1 MRVGVCIVP
10 TDPWPTAVA
19 QVRHV
24 EALGFDHLW
33 TYDHLSWQHYRD
45 RPWFGA
51 IPWLTGLAGVTDHI
65 RLGTLVC
72 SPNFREPLTLA
83 KDAIAID
90 HVSGGRFVLGV
101 GAGGVGWD
109 ATVYGDPL
117 PVAARTARF
126 AEMVEALDGLLTH
139 GSFSFRGEHY
149 VIDDARTL
157 PGPLQQPRLPLAVAA
172 AGPRALGLAG
182 RHGDAWITIGD
193 PWHDGSAAGTERA
206 VREQLRRLEAACADA
221 GRDPATVDRI
231 LLAGAGDERPI
242 ASAAAFADYAA
253 RYSDVGIT
261 DIVVHHPRA
270 EDPRWDDP
278 PDVLDEIAATVLP
291 RLRTSAPAAPP
302 TKALPRRADRPDCGP

>member
-1 MRVGVCIVP
+1 MGHARAVRVGVCIIP
-10 TDPWPTAVA
+10 TDPWPVAVA
-19 QVRHV
+19 QARHV

-51 IPWLTGLAGVTDHI
+51 IPWLTGIAGATETI

-90 HVSGGRFVLGV
+90 HVSDGRFVLGV

-109 ATVYGDPL
+109 ATVYGGAPI
-117 PVAARTARF
+117 PPAARAERF

-139 GSFSFRGEHY
+139 GEYSFAGDHY
-149 VIDDARTL
+149 EIEDARTL

-172 AGPRALGLAG
+172 AGPKALRLAATF
-182 RHGDAWITIGD
+182 GDAWITIGD
-193 PWHDGSAAGTERA
+193 PYHDDSAAGTERA
-206 VREQLRRLEAACADA
+206 VRDQVRRLEDECDRA
-221 GRDPATVDRI
+221 GRDPATIDRI
-231 LLAGAGDERPI
+231 LLDTVSDARPL
-242 ASAAAFADYAA
+242 ASTDAFVDYVG
-253 RYSDVGIT
+253 RYATLGIT

-270 EDPRWDDP
+270 DDPNWDDP
-278 PDVLDEIAATVLP
+278 PDSLDRIADAVLP
-291 RLRTSAPAAPP
+291 GLREGDAP
-302 TKALPRRADRPDCGP
+302 

>member
-1 MRVGVCIVP
+1 MLGGVRVGVCIIP

-19 QVRHV
+19 QARHV

-51 IPWLTGLAGVTDHI
+51 IPWLTGIAGATERI

-83 KDAIAID
+83 KDAIALD

-109 ATVYGDPL
+109 ATVYGGEPIARA
-117 PVAARTARF
+117 VRTARF
-126 AEMVEALDGLLTH
+126 AEMVEALDGLLTN
-139 GSFSFRGEHY
+139 GAYSYAGAHY
-149 VIDDARTL
+149 VIADARTL

-172 AGPRALGLAG
+172 AGPRALALAA
-182 RHGDAWITIGD
+182 RYGDAWITIGD
-193 PWHDGSAAGTERA
+193 PWHDETSEGTERA
-206 VREQLRRLEAACADA
+206 VRDQVRRLEDACTDI
-221 GRDPATVDRI
+221 GRDPAGVHRI
-231 LLAGAGDERPI
+231 LLAGTTGDRPL
-242 ASAAAFADYAA
+242 ASVDAFVDYAG
-253 RYSDVGIT
+253 RYGDAGIT

-270 EDPRWDDP
+270 DDPLWDDP
-278 PDVLDEIAATVLP
+278 PDSLDRIAAT
-291 RLRTSAPAAPP
+291 
-302 TKALPRRADRPDCGP
+302 ALPDHRQGDA

>member
-1 MRVGVCIVP
+1 VRVGVCIVP

-19 QVRHV
+19 QARHV

-51 IPWLTGLAGVTDHI
+51 IPWLTGLAGATERI

-83 KDAIAID
+83 KDAIALD
-90 HVSGGRFVLGV
+90 HISDGRFVLGV

-109 ATVYGDPL
+109 ATVYGGAAL
-117 PVAARTARF
+117 PPAARAARF

-139 GSFSFRGEHY
+139 GDYSFAGEHY
-149 VIDDARTL
+149 VIADARTL

-172 AGPRALGLAG
+172 AGPKALALVA
-182 RHGDAWITIGD
+182 RYGDAWITIGD
-193 PWHDGSAAGTERA
+193 PWHDPSPAGIERA
-206 VREQLRRLEAACADA
+206 VNDQLHRLEDACAEV

-231 LLAGAGDERPI
+231 FLAGGGDDRPL
-242 ASAAAFADYAA
+242 ATVDAFADCVG
-253 RYSDVGIT
+253 RYRALGIT

-270 EDPRWDDP
+270 EDPYWDDP
-278 PDVLDEIAATVLP
+278 PDRLDLIAETVLP
-291 RLRTSAPAAPP
+291 DLRGGDA
-302 TKALPRRADRPDCGP
+302 

>member
-1 MRVGVCIVP
+1 VRVGVCIVP

-19 QVRHV
+19 QARHV
-24 EALGFDHLW
+24 EALGYDHLW

-51 IPWLTGLAGVTDHI
+51 IPWLTGLAGATERI

-83 KDAIAID
+83 KDAIALD

-109 ATVYGDPL
+109 ATVYGDALAP
-117 PVAARTARF
+117 AARTARF

-139 GSFSFRGEHY
+139 GSFSYSGEHY
-149 VIDDARTL
+149 VIVDARTL

-172 AGPRALGLAG
+172 AGPKALALTA
-182 RHGDAWITIGD
+182 RHADAWITIGD
-193 PWHDGSAAGTERA
+193 PWHDGSEAGIERA
-206 VREQLRRLEAACADA
+206 VREHSRRLEDACTAID
-221 GRDPATVDRI
+221 RDPGTIDRI
-231 LLAGAGDERPI
+231 LLAGAGDDRPI
-242 ASAAAFADYAA
+242 ASAATFEDYAG
-253 RYSDVGIT
+253 RYAELGIT

-270 EDPRWDDP
+270 EDPHWDDP
-278 PDVLDEIAATVLP
+278 PGVLDDIAATVLP
-291 RLRTSAPAAPP
+291 RLQ
-302 TKALPRRADRPDCGP
+302 RAST